1 MGAKV
6 KERQHFLDV
15 LRVAATCAVVLLHT
29 VTGVWDMTDMSSY
42 PLENKVFFVVM
53 DLVCW
58 SVPLFIMI
66 SGYLFLDPEREI
78 SFARMVSKYCRRIL
92 LALFMFGVP
101 YAWMELLM
109 TERSFRPGMIGE
121 GFVKVLKGQS
131 WSHMWYLY
139 LIFFLYLLTPALRWL
154 LKRMPLWAVQGIW
167 AVLFVCCSILPFFV
181 RLSVLPETYSIL
193 PDNMIYFFYYV
204 SGYLFAVRNRREKP
218 LWPYLPLLAAA
229 LMLGMAG
236 SRIWGGFTL
245 QMAYNYPFTVL
256 LAMALFGTGLLL
268 SQRKTKKNT
277 VFWETASAL
286 SFGVYLIHPV
296 FLNVSYKLLGI
307 TPLSFSIWLSL
318 PLLFLGTLLLAT
330 VTAWILRKIPPLRK
344 YVL

>member
-1 MGAKV
+1 M

-15 LRVAATCAVVLLHT
+15 LRVAATCSVVLLHT
-29 VTGVWDMTDMSSY
+29 VTGVRDMTDMSPY
-42 PLENKVFFVVM
+42 PMENKVFLVVM

-78 SFARMVSKYCRRIL
+78 SFARMVSKYCKRIL
-92 LALFMFGVP
+92 LALFLFGVP
-101 YAWMELLM
+101 YAWLELLM
-109 TERSFRPGMIGE
+109 TERTFRPGMIGE
-121 GFVKVLKGQS
+121 GIVMVLKGQS

-154 LKRMPLWAVQGIW
+154 LKRIPLWTVQGIW
-167 AVLFVCCSILPFFV
+167 AVLFVCCSVLPFLV
-181 RLSVLPETYSIL
+181 RLSVLPETFSIL
-193 PDNMIYFFYYV
+193 SDNIIYLFYYI

-236 SRIWGGFTL
+236 SRIWGDFTL

-268 SQRKTKKNT
+268 SQRKAKKNT

-296 FLNVSYKLLGI
+296 FLNVFYKLLGI

-330 VTAWILRKIPPLRK
+330 VIVWILRKLPPLRK